1 LSEGEYLIRISK
13 EDVKAIAK
21 ELNIPEDKIDWWLVK
36 KYLEGY
42 MFDAAYNVWDAIK
55 DALRENCTQEV

>member
-1 LSEGEYLIRISK
+1 LSESEYVIGISK

-21 ELNIPEDKIDWWLVK
+21 ELNIPEDKIDWHTVE

-42 MFDAAYNVWDAIK
+42 MFDGAYNVWDAIK